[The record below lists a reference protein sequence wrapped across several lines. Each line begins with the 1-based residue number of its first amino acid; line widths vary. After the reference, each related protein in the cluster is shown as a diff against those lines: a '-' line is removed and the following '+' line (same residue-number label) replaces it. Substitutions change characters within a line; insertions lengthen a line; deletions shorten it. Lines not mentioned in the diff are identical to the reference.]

1 MKATTPKKPK
11 PKPKPKPSSGMV
23 AALSDKPKGGY

>member
-1 MKATTPKKPK
+1 MKKTPIKAK